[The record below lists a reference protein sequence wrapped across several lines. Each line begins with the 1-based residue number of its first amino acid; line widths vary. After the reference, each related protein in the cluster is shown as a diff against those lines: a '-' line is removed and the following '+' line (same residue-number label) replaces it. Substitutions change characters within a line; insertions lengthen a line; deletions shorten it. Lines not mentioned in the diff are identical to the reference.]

1 MVQTIKLVFSN
12 FKYTILASTIFVS
25 MMIGLL
31 ILSEYIF
38 LEPYVVAHL
47 PSGSELGFVLIVIL
61 SALSALVI
69 PMNIFRVN
77 ILKSSKQK
85 MGGGIFGSIIGAS
98 AGACSCGPI
107 GFAVISTFG
116 SVGATATAF
125 LTNYEIPLRI
135 IAVAIL
141 VVTYFTTVKSLKV
154 ECKLN
159 SKP

>member
-1 MVQTIKLVFSN
+1 MVHPIKLVYSN
-12 FKYTILASTIFVS
+12 PKYLLLASGIFVL
-25 MMIGLL
+25 MTIGLL

-69 PMNIFRVN
+69 PMNIFRIN

-85 MGGGIFGSIIGAS
+85 MGGGILGSIIGTA

-125 LTNYEIPLRI
+125 LTNYEIPIRI
-135 IAVAIL
+135 IAIAIL
-141 VVTYFTTVKSLKV
+141 IVTYFTTIKSLKV
-154 ECKLN
+154 ECNLN
-159 SKP
+159 S

>member
-1 MVQTIKLVFSN
+1 MIQTIKLVYSN
-12 FKYTILASTIFVS
+12 PQYFLLASGIFVL
-25 MMIGLL
+25 MTIGLL

-47 PSGSELGFVLIVIL
+47 PSGSELGFILIVVL

-69 PMNIFRVN
+69 PMNIFRIN

-85 MGGGIFGSIIGAS
+85 MGGGILGSIIGTA

-125 LTNYEIPLRI
+125 LTNYEIPIRI
-135 IAVAIL
+135 IAIVIL
-141 VVTYFTTVKSLKV
+141 VVTYFTTMKSLKV
-154 ECKLN
+154 DCNLD
-159 SKP
+159 S

>member
-1 MVQTIKLVFSN
+1 MVYPIKLVYSN
-12 FKYTILASTIFVS
+12 PKYFLLASGIFVL
-25 MMIGLL
+25 MTIGLL

-38 LEPYVVAHL
+38 LEPYVIAHL

-69 PMNIFRVN
+69 PMNIFRIN

-85 MGGGIFGSIIGAS
+85 MGGGILGSIIGTA

-125 LTNYEIPLRI
+125 LTNYEIPIRI

-141 VVTYFTTVKSLKV
+141 IVTYFTTIKSLKV
-154 ECKLN
+154 ECNLN
-159 SKP
+159 S

>member
-85 MGGGIFGSIIGAS
+85 MGGGIFGSIIGAA

-116 SVGATATAF
+116 SIGATATAF

-159 SKP
+159 S